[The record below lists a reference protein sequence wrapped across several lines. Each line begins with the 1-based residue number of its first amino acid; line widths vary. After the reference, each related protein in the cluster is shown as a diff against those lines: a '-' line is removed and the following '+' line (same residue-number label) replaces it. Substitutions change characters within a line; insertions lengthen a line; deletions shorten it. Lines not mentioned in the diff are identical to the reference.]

1 MIVPAGFS
9 LISVQHRHGRHQ
21 AGTRL
26 ALLEGWGELQGAI
39 ATSYSHDSHNLVVL
53 GRDPQEMMLA
63 ANTLIA
69 SGGGMAVVQQG
80 EVLAHVAMPIAG
92 MLSDLPASEL
102 AASFH
107 ALREVSGK
115 VVEWEPPLPGLQGH
129 RGNLPC
135 LQCGAPS
142 DRSRPHRWSDPRDCR
157 SLHLLL
163 ALRCKPSRLTPR
175 RTA

>member
-1 MIVPAGFS
+1 MQIPLRTLEDFVIRVPGLTAGRARFKTIKGARFTQWSETEVEVRDGQVIVPAGFS

-63 ANTLIA
+63 ANTLIT
-69 SGGGMAVVQQG
+69 SGGGMAVVQQC

-107 ALREVSGK
+107 ALRK
-115 VVEWEPPLPGLQGH
+115 
-129 RGNLPC
+129 
-135 LQCGAPS
+135 
-142 DRSRPHRWSDPRDCR
+142 
-157 SLHLLL
+157 
-163 ALRCKPSRLTPR
+163 
-175 RTA
+175 